1 MGRAPSGSA
10 PAVGLRVASRPVR
23 PLRSVLLRRLVVAAL
38 AVALGLPL
46 APSASASPALAVL
59 DDSEAFE
66 RALAAAR
73 AAEPGTDPLDVFAQV
88 YADAVDGVTAEAV
101 AHLLGAPSLSG
112 VPPVAPTEALA
123 KAQPAPSP
131 SPASVMGERTDAVRF
146 LASRRAPAR
155 TVDLPVRRSAPSLRP
170 RAP

>member
-1 MGRAPSGSA
+1 M
-10 PAVGLRVASRPVR
+10 R
-23 PLRSVLLRRLVVAAL
+23 PLRSALLRRLVVAAL

-46 APSASASPALAVL
+46 APSAAASPALAVL
-59 DDSEAFE
+59 DDSEAFD

-73 AAEPGTDPLDVFAQV
+73 AAEPGTDPVDVFAQV
-88 YADAVDGVTAEAV
+88 YADAVDGVSAEAV

-112 VPPVAPTEALA
+112 VAPVTPAEALA

-131 SPASVMGERTDAVRF
+131 SPASVAGEPVAEARLTDQ
-146 LASRRAPAR
+146 SRVPAR
-155 TVDLPVRRSAPSLRP
+155 VLDLPVRRSAPSLQP